1 MHNAASDYSH
11 FNVLAAV
18 PPPFPA
24 QLLTCL
30 KRRQLRYR
38 TTIEEDEAII
48 ADPSHGPRPTVAA
61 RLLKGEKRILLA
73 AQAAVMELPGAS
85 DAEARGPMPSAI
97 AME

>member
-1 MHNAASDYSH
+1 
-11 FNVLAAV
+11 
-18 PPPFPA
+18 
-24 QLLTCL
+24 
-30 KRRQLRYR
+30 
-38 TTIEEDEAII
+38 
-48 ADPSHGPRPTVAA
+48 VAA